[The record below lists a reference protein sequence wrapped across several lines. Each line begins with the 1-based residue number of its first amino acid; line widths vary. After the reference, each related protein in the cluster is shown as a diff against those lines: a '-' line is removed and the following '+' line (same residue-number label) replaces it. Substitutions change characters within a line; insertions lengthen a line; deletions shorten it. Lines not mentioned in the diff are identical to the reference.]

1 MPSMAEKGGIPI
13 PAVAHLSQPGSG
25 SPPPFGVGM
34 SPDQSLPAYQALVV
48 LPAAPTPHL
57 PGQVLPAAS
66 GSSFSS
72 LLLAPHRDLCAALA
86 GSLCL
91 AAVGCSSP
99 PHRSHSSVLE
109 LLPVGKQ
116 SPTSSFVFYF
126 IFISRDFCT
135 TGGSPRSRGKPLPPP
150 LHVPLPSGAHGSV
163 VVRLLPCERRCV
175 ASGWWLLRSGSAL
188 AVAAVIPWASK
199 HSRGYP
205 TPAPGTPAM
214 LGGERVHGTGP
225 QPRQPRQGR
234 GTCEDALGKP
244 PSSMVSRPGLG
255 ALSCSMRLCGCGAGR
270 GGGRAPREPRGL
282 REAPPGVGD
291 GRAQGFWSWWDR
303 PRDHQE
309 KNPQQEDKGWEVGEE
324 HGQRGS
330 QAKPGLLA
338 PHHSGHGCMC
348 GQTGLCAPSRR
359 AGSSLHH
366 ADRAV
371 PCPKTLG
378 KRPVTPNSP
387 GTEFS
392 VAGGSVSGAPGAPA
406 ALWGETGWGGHTGGE
421 PWWGS
426 PKVGG
431 GTGTAR
437 TCGWRKAGTG
447 RGC

>member
-1 MPSMAEKGGIPI
+1 MPCASPCLQPHMPSMAEKGGIPI

-72 LLLAPHRDLCAALA
+72 SLLAPHRDLCAALA

-126 IFISRDFCT
+126 IFISHDFCT

-291 GRAQGFWSWWDR
+291 GRAQGFWNWWDR

-309 KNPQQEDKGWEVGEE
+309 KNPSRRT
-324 HGQRGS
+324 RGGKWVRS
-330 QAKPGLLA
+330 TARGVPRQSRGCWHPIILGMAACVARLGCAPQAGVPAA
-338 PHHSGHGCMC
+338 PCTMP
-348 GQTGLCAPSRR
+348 TGLSRAPK
-359 AGSSLHH
+359 
-366 ADRAV
+366 
-371 PCPKTLG
+371 PW
-378 KRPVTPNSP
+378 
-387 GTEFS
+387 
-392 VAGGSVSGAPGAPA
+392 GSVQ
-406 ALWGETGWGGHTGGE
+406 
-421 PWWGS
+421 
-426 PKVGG
+426 
-431 GTGTAR
+431 
-437 TCGWRKAGTG
+437 
-447 RGC
+447 